1 MSNQIDYNNMTLLS
15 RYSVGG
21 TILGGFLASKEL
33 FIPAIIVVC
42 ISWIIHIIR
51 YASKE
56 KENLLYI
63 FLKL

>member
-51 YASKE
+51 YTSKE